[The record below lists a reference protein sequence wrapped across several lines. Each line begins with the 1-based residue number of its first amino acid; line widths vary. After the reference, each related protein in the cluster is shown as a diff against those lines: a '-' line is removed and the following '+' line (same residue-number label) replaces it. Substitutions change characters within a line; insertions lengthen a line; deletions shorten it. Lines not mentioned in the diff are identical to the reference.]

1 MLGRSH
7 PKIRRRGVFA
17 EKLMGM
23 KRIYRTYTKLIL
35 GFACFHWRG
44 DWLFREMRTE
54 FITFLIRKSGWCF
67 VFLYLFLY
75 SLPCLGTQ
83 NRGKFSITACRPW
96 GLISLVDCDSSR
108 SDRFLSIFL
117 SLPLFPRRKIWC
129 LQANPKFIFISDG
142 ANFIS
147 LIRKRT
153 GYYL

>member
-1 MLGRSH
+1 MFSLKRWLIVPRNAH
-7 PKIRRRGVFA
+7 
-17 EKLMGM
+17 
-23 KRIYRTYTKLIL
+23 RIYYIFNTQKRP
-35 GFACFHWRG
+35 
-44 DWLFREMRTE
+44 
-54 FITFLIRKSGWCF
+54 CF

-75 SLPCLGTQ
+75 SLSCLDTQ

-142 ANFIS
+142 TNFIL
-147 LIRKRT
+147 LIQKRT
-153 GYYL
+153 GYLWMYQSNLSALGGFFFIHDLKNIAFYPSI